1 MANVHITEVKKGV
14 AFKIGVYTRHSSN
27 EMRLLKLKDSRY
39 KLCNR
44 LPIYFDSY
52 EEAID
57 YIKFYNCGI
66 FENKDN
72 ITFTYLNQ

>member
-14 AFKIGVYTRHSSN
+14 EFKVGVYTRHSSK

-39 KLCNR
+39 KLCR
-44 LPIYFDSY
+44 YRPTYFDSY
-52 EEAID
+52 EDAID

>member
-1 MANVHITEVKKGV
+1 MAHVNITEIKKGV
-14 AFKIGVYTRHSSN
+14 EFKVEVFTMHSSN
-27 EMRLLKLKDSRY
+27 EMRLLKLKDSRF
-39 KLCNR
+39 KLCR
-44 LPIYFDSY
+44 YLPTYFDSY
-52 EEAID
+52 EDAID